1 MRKFFFIA
9 VFFLAIIIVMFS
21 FSELKNIVHTL
32 KRHDLRFLSIAVG
45 VQVLW
50 MVNDAFEYRA
60 LYKLIGLKER
70 FRQLFLLAS
79 AAAFVNVVAP
89 SGGWGGT
96 AVFIDNAGKRGHPR
110 GHMAAAT
117 ALYLFF
123 DYTAFLFLLGWGIL
137 ALFRRN
143 RLNTGEITASIL
155 MVATVIGLGLLIY
168 IGSKSAY
175 QLGKILAWLGHQI
188 NRLLWP
194 FLHHEYFHEER
205 AILFGDEVA
214 EGLAVARQNHQR
226 LLLPMGHAL
235 INKILLVVIMALI
248 FQEFHVEWTVST
260 IIASYAIGYLFLVI
274 SPTPSGIGIVEGILP
289 LALSGLG
296 IAWEDAIV
304 ITLTYRAVT
313 FWIPLLLGG
322 ISFRIL
328 ERQNS

>member
-9 VFFLAIIIVMFS
+9 VFFLAIIVIMFS

-32 KRHDLRFLSIAVG
+32 EKHDLRFLWLAVG
-45 VQVLW
+45 VEFLW
-50 MVNDAFEYRA
+50 MLNDAFEYRA
-60 LYKLIGLKER
+60 LYKLMGLRER

-123 DYTAFLFLLGWGIL
+123 DYAAFLFLLGWGIFTL
-137 ALFRRN
+137 TRRN
-143 RLNTGEITASIL
+143 RLNTGEITASVL
-155 MVATVIGLGLLIY
+155 MLATVIGLGLLIY
-168 IGSKSAY
+168 IGSKSAHR
-175 QLGKILAWLGHQI
+175 LGRILAWLGHQI

-194 FLHHEYFHEER
+194 LLRHEYFREER
-205 AILFGDEVA
+205 AVLFAEEVA

-226 LLLPMGHAL
+226 LLLPMGHAML
-235 INKILLVVIMALI
+235 NKILMVVIMALT
-248 FQEFHVEWTVST
+248 FLEFHVDWTVST
-260 IIASYAIGYLFLVI
+260 LIASYAVGYLFLVI
-274 SPTPSGIGIVEGILP
+274 SPTPSGIGVVEGLLP

-304 ITLTYRAVT
+304 VTLAYRAVT
-313 FWIPLLLGG
+313 FWIPMLLGG
-322 ISFRIL
+322 ISFRLL
-328 ERQNS
+328 ER